1 MVRIICLILE
11 VKFKEDSLSIFDNLN
26 TFSLS
31 LLHEETSEIWKKYF
45 VGCYIPWLKDGISA
59 VTNVGIETSM
69 YIQIIVLVRAAFFQR
84 EFKQSSFIK
93 KKTNKHRKTFLKNVC
108 FNVCTDITSLPSL
121 MSKRYHWHNLFLP
134 CIPILLDPPP
144 PPKCQHNNWVPP
156 QYI

>member
-1 MVRIICLILE
+1 MTVYLNINATNYLVRIICLILE

-93 KKTNKHRKTFLKNVC
+93 KKKKQTQK
-108 FNVCTDITSLPSL
+108 DIFKKCMFQRL
-121 MSKRYHWHNLFLP
+121 HWHNFP
-134 CIPILLDPPP
+134 T
-144 PPKCQHNNWVPP
+144 QSYV
-156 QYI
+156 